1 MKPFDYYAPTSLNE
15 ALALLAEQ
23 AGRARALAG
32 GTDLLLKMR
41 AGKLAPGCLI
51 NIKRIPEL
59 RGLGYDE
66 TQGLWLGALTTV
78 AEIMASPD
86 VCSRY
91 PVLAHAAATMA
102 SVQIRNLA
110 TVGGNLCNAAPS
122 ADLAPPLIAL
132 GAQAHI
138 VGPRGER
145 SVALENFFTGPGQTA
160 LADDELLIGVTVPPP
175 GAGLTAV
182 YLKHT
187 PREAMD
193 IAIVG
198 VAAAVALNE
207 GVCASARIVLG
218 AVAPTPLVAQAAGAA
233 LIGRPLEEKHI
244 AEAARLAAQ
253 AARPIDDV
261 RASAWY
267 RREMV
272 EVLVRR
278 ALGAVN
284 GGFTPRPNTPP
295 QGVRG
300 QLPSP

>member
-15 ALALLAEQ
+15 ALGLLAEQ
-23 AGRARALAG
+23 GGRARALAG

-41 AGKLAPGCLI
+41 AGRLAPGCLT

-59 RGLGYDE
+59 RGLSYDA

-78 AEIMASPD
+78 AEIMAAPE

-91 PVLAHAAATMA
+91 PALAHAAATMA

-138 VGPRGER
+138 AGPRGER
-145 SVALENFFTGPGQTA
+145 SVALENFFTGPGQTV
-160 LADDELLIGVTVPPP
+160 LADDELLIRVTVPPP
-175 GAGLTAV
+175 EAGLAAV

-198 VAAAVALNE
+198 VAAAVAWRD
-207 GVCASARIVLG
+207 GVCASVRIVLG
-218 AVAPTPLVAQAAGAA
+218 AVAPTPLVAQEAGEA
-233 LIGRPLEEKHI
+233 LLGRPLEEKHI

-278 ALGAVN
+278 ALGEIAVN
-284 GGFTPRPNTPP
+284 GGFTPPTPT
-295 QGVRG
+295 
-300 QLPSP
+300 LPRKG

>member
-15 ALALLAEQ
+15 ALGLLAEQ
-23 AGRARALAG
+23 GGRARALAG

-41 AGKLAPGCLI
+41 AGKLTPTRLI
-51 NIKRIPEL
+51 NIKRLSEL
-59 RGLGYDE
+59 RGLSYDE
-66 TQGLWLGALTTV
+66 PWGLRLGALTTV
-78 AEIMASPD
+78 AEIMDSPQ
-86 VCSRY
+86 VRQRY
-91 PVLAHAAATMA
+91 PVLAHAAGTMA

-138 VGPRGER
+138 AGLRGER
-145 SVALENFFTGPGQTA
+145 NVALEDFFTGPGQTV
-160 LADDELLIGVTVPPP
+160 LADDELLVGVTVPC
-175 GAGLTAV
+175 AEVSLTAV

-187 PREAMD
+187 PRQAMD

-198 VAAAVALNE
+198 VAAAVILSE
-207 GVCASARIVLG
+207 GVCVSARIVLG
-218 AVAPTPLVAQAAGAA
+218 AVAPTPLRVWEAEAA
-233 LIGRPLEEKHI
+233 LIGRPLEERGI

-272 EVLVRR
+272 GVLVRR
-278 ALGAVN
+278 ALGEIAVN
-284 GGFTPRPNTPP
+284 GFHSLY
-295 QGVRG
+295 QERG
-300 QLPSP
+300 R

>member
-1 MKPFDYYAPTSLNE
+1 MKPFDYYAPTSLSE
-15 ALALLAEQ
+15 ALGLLAEQ
-23 AGRARALAG
+23 GGRARALAG

-41 AGKLAPGCLI
+41 AGKLAPTRLI
-51 NIKRIPEL
+51 NIKRLSEL
-59 RGLGYDE
+59 RGLSYDE
-66 TQGLWLGALTTV
+66 PWGLRLGALTTV
-78 AEIMASPD
+78 AEIMDSPQ
-86 VCSRY
+86 VRQRT
-91 PVLAHAAATMA
+91 PVLAHAAGTMA

-138 VGPRGER
+138 AGLRGER
-145 SVALENFFTGPGQTA
+145 NVALEDFFIGPGQTV
-160 LADDELLIGVTVPPP
+160 LADDELLVGVTVPCAA
-175 GAGLTAV
+175 AGLTAV

-198 VAAAVALNE
+198 VAAAVVLSE

-218 AVAPTPLVAQAAGAA
+218 AVAPTPLRVREAEAA
-233 LIGRPLEEKHI
+233 LIGRPLEERGI

-278 ALGAVN
+278 ALGEIAVN
-284 GGFTPRPNTPP
+284 GFHS
-295 QGVRG
+295 
-300 QLPSP
+300 L

>member
-15 ALALLAEQ
+15 ALGLLAEQ
-23 AGRARALAG
+23 GRRARALAG

-41 AGKLAPGCLI
+41 AGRLAPGCLI
-51 NIKRIPEL
+51 NIKRLPEL
-59 RGLGYDE
+59 RGLSYDE
-66 TQGLWLGALTTV
+66 TQGLRLGALTTV

-91 PVLAHAAATMA
+91 PALAHAAATMA

-132 GAQAHI
+132 GAQVHI
-138 VGPRGER
+138 AGPRGER
-145 SVALENFFTGPGQTA
+145 SVALEEFLLGPGQTA
-160 LADDELLIGVTVPPP
+160 LADDELLVALTLPPP
-175 GAGLTAV
+175 ERGLTAV

-198 VAAAVALNE
+198 VATAVTLND
-207 GVCASARIVLG
+207 GVCISARIVLG
-218 AVAPTPLVAQAAGAA
+218 AVAPTPLVAREAGEA

-244 AEAARLAAQ
+244 AEAARLAVQ

-272 EVLVRR
+272 RVLVQR
-278 ALGAVN
+278 ALGEVAVN
-284 GGFTPRPNTPP
+284 GGFTAHPDPLS
-295 QGVRG
+295 QGERG
-300 QLPSP
+300 

>member
-1 MKPFDYYAPTSLNE
+1 MKSFDYYAPTSLNE
-15 ALALLAEQ
+15 ALGLLAEQ
-23 AGRARALAG
+23 GGRARALAG

-41 AGKLAPGCLI
+41 AGRLVPGCLI
-51 NIKRIPEL
+51 NIKRLPEL
-59 RGLGYDE
+59 RGLSYDA
-66 TQGLWLGALTTV
+66 TQGLRLGALTTV

-91 PVLAHAAATMA
+91 PALAHAAATMA

-138 VGPRGER
+138 AGPRGER
-145 SVALENFFTGPGQTA
+145 SVALEDFFTGPGQTV
-160 LADDELLIGVTVPPP
+160 LADDELLIRVTVPPP
-175 GAGLTAV
+175 EAGLAAV

-198 VAAAVALNE
+198 VAAAVAWSD

-218 AVAPTPLVAQAAGAA
+218 AVAPTPLVAQEAGEA
-233 LIGRPLEEKHI
+233 LIGRPLEEEYI
-244 AEAARLAAQ
+244 AEAARRAAQ

-272 EVLVRR
+272 GVLVRR
-278 ALGAVN
+278 ALRGVAASTGQSL
-284 GGFTPRPNTPP
+284 GG
-295 QGVRG
+295 
-300 QLPSP
+300 